1 MKFFSLIL
9 LATLGLHANA
19 QTSSSNT
26 VTRIVAPYAAGGTAD
41 FLARQFAEKL
51 KGTLGNVLIE
61 NRAGANGM
69 VGAQF
74 VSRAP
79 TDGSTLLMPG
89 PSVVV
94 INPHVYNTPGFD
106 PLNDLTP
113 VANMTVSASALFI
126 AATHPAN
133 DVKEF
138 LAWARAQNRPM
149 RFGSAGTGGVSHI
162 WIELFGTAT
171 KMETM
176 HIPYKG
182 VSQATTDVIGGQIDG
197 QFSDVAPHIPL
208 VKGGRLKMIG
218 LVGPQRNPAL
228 PNIPTFAEQG
238 YPGIDGISRY
248 GIFAPAKTPPAVV
261 NKIAEAVAKSLED
274 PKFVQQLAEYGM
286 AASFLGPPEFAKLLK
301 ADSEWWGKVVSTYK
315 IKNE

>member
-19 QTSSSNT
+19 QTSSSNA

-51 KGTLGNVLIE
+51 KGTLGNILIE

-79 TDGSTLLMPG
+79 TDGTTLLMPG

-138 LAWARAQNRPM
+138 LAWVRPL
-149 RFGSAGTGGVSHI
+149 T
-162 WIELFGTAT
+162 
-171 KMETM
+171 
-176 HIPYKG
+176 
-182 VSQATTDVIGGQIDG
+182 
-197 QFSDVAPHIPL
+197 
-208 VKGGRLKMIG
+208 
-218 LVGPQRNPAL
+218 
-228 PNIPTFAEQG
+228 
-238 YPGIDGISRY
+238 
-248 GIFAPAKTPPAVV
+248 
-261 NKIAEAVAKSLED
+261 
-274 PKFVQQLAEYGM
+274 QQM
-286 AASFLGPPEFAKLLK
+286 TS
-301 ADSEWWGKVVSTYK
+301 
-315 IKNE
+315 KNF